1 MANLGMTKY
10 EDVGKFMLKLCKDRQ
25 RCKELVNNPELATKE
40 LKNILEHDMPDGHKI
55 IMHLDEEN
63 VTHVIIPQKKDIEAA
78 EASFTF
84 EGPRDRP
91 YPPEYI
97 VNPLGTI
104 IERDEPMRAFAF
116 LVGEYTLRRCKN

>member
-1 MANLGMTKY
+1 MAA
-10 EDVGKFMLKLCKDRQ
+10 FFWHS
-25 RCKELVNNPELATKE
+25 PETTRGRISAARVAKGSCA
-40 LKNILEHDMPDGHKI
+40 DM
-55 IMHLDEEN
+55 
-63 VTHVIIPQKKDIEAA
+63 IEAA